1 MATPTFKQLD
11 AFYWAATSA
20 NFATAAQR
28 LNLSISSL
36 SKRINE
42 LEQATGRVLFD
53 RSGHRA
59 VLTEDGETL
68 LPAAIRVL
76 ESVAALQ
83 DAFAQDKGLTGRLS
97 FGVGELSALTWLPRF
112 VAAVQKLHPQLKLEP
127 YVDVGAVLE
136 AKVDAGELDFA
147 VIAGRSSRGGI
158 LSQQVTEAR
167 FAWMASERLVGSART
182 LTPALLEQHPLVTL
196 PAGAGTTHILDEW
209 LLATG
214 VNHARRITCNNWS
227 ALAGMMRE
235 GVGIGFLPA
244 DWAAAHTD
252 AALVRLASK
261 PALSPLPYAFQWRR
275 GDMRGLIPSMLA
287 LVRQYAD
294 FR

>member
-97 FGVGELSALTWLPRF
+97 FGVGALSALTWLPRF

-147 VIAGRSSRGGI
+147 VIAGRSSRGSI

-182 LTPALLEQHPLVTL
+182 LTPALLERHPLVTL

>member
-147 VIAGRSSRGGI
+147 VIAGRSSRGSI

-182 LTPALLEQHPLVTL
+182 LTPALLERHPLVTL

>member
-112 VAAVQKLHPQLKLEP
+112 VAVVQKLHPQLKLEP

-147 VIAGRSSRGGI
+147 VIAGRSSRGSI

-182 LTPALLEQHPLVTL
+182 LTPTLLEQHPLVTL

>member
-1 MATPTFKQLD
+1 MATPTLKQLD

-42 LEQATGRVLFD
+42 LEQATGRVLID
-53 RSGHRA
+53 RSGHHA
-59 VLTEDGETL
+59 ALTEDGETL

-112 VAAVQKLHPQLKLEP
+112 VAAVQKLHPQLTIEP

-136 AKVDAGELDFA
+136 SKVDAGELDFA

-158 LSQQVTEAR
+158 LSQRVTEAR
-167 FAWMASERLVGSART
+167 FAWMASEKLVGGARK
-182 LTPALLEQHPLVTL
+182 LTPALLEHYPLVTL
-196 PAGAGTTHILDEW
+196 PVGAGTTHVLDEW
-209 LLATG
+209 LLAAG
-214 VNHARRITCNNWS
+214 VNNARRITCNNWS

-235 GVGIGFLPA
+235 GVGIGFLPV
-244 DWAAAHTD
+244 DWAAAQMG

-275 GDMRGLIPSMLA
+275 GDMRGMIPAMLA
-287 LVRQYAD
+287 LVRQFAD

>member
-147 VIAGRSSRGGI
+147 VIAGRSSRGSI

-182 LTPALLEQHPLVTL
+182 LTPALLERHPLVTL

-235 GVGIGFLPA
+235 SVGIGFLPA

>member
-147 VIAGRSSRGGI
+147 VIAGRSSRGSI

-167 FAWMASERLVGSART
+167 FAWMASERLIGSART
-182 LTPALLEQHPLVTL
+182 LTPALLERHPLVTL

>member
-147 VIAGRSSRGGI
+147 VIAGRSSRGSI

-275 GDMRGLIPSMLA
+275 GDMRSLIPSMLA
-287 LVRQYAD
+287 LVRQHAD

>member
-76 ESVAALQ
+76 ESVAALR
-83 DAFAQDKGLTGRLS
+83 DAFAQDRGLTGRLS

-147 VIAGRSSRGGI
+147 VIAGRSSRGSI

-182 LTPALLEQHPLVTL
+182 LTPAVLERHPLVTL

>member
-147 VIAGRSSRGGI
+147 VIAGRSSRGSI

-182 LTPALLEQHPLVTL
+182 LTPTLLEQHPLVTL

-275 GDMRGLIPSMLA
+275 GDMRSLIPSMLA
-287 LVRQYAD
+287 LVRQHAD

>member
-42 LEQATGRVLFD
+42 LEQATGRALFD

-112 VAAVQKLHPQLKLEP
+112 VAAVQKLHPQLKLGP

-147 VIAGRSSRGGI
+147 VIAGRSSRGSI

-182 LTPALLEQHPLVTL
+182 LTPALLERHPLVTL

>member
-147 VIAGRSSRGGI
+147 VIAGRSSRGSI

-167 FAWMASERLVGSART
+167 FAWMASERLVSSART
-182 LTPALLEQHPLVTL
+182 LTPALLERHPLVTL

>member
-59 VLTEDGETL
+59 VLTADGETL

-83 DAFAQDKGLTGRLS
+83 HAFAEDKGLTGRLS

-112 VAAVQKLHPQLKLEP
+112 VAAVQKLHPELTLEP

-136 AKVDAGELDFA
+136 HKVDAGELDFA
-147 VIAGRSSRGGI
+147 VIAGRSSRGSI
-158 LSQQVTEAR
+158 LSQRVTEAR
-167 FAWMASERLVGSART
+167 FAWMASEKLVGRERT
-182 LTPALLEQHPLVTL
+182 LTPALLEKHPLVTL
-196 PAGAGTTHILDEW
+196 PAGAGTTHVLDEW

-244 DWAAAHTD
+244 DWAATQMG

-287 LVRQYAD
+287 LVRQHAD

>member
-42 LEQATGRVLFD
+42 LEQATGRALFD

-147 VIAGRSSRGGI
+147 VIAGRSSRGSI

-182 LTPALLEQHPLVTL
+182 LTPALLERHPLVTL

-275 GDMRGLIPSMLA
+275 GDMRGLIPSMLT

>member
-147 VIAGRSSRGGI
+147 VIAGRSSRGSI

-275 GDMRGLIPSMLA
+275 GDMRSLIPSMLA